1 MSWSIED
8 FKATSMEVGQWCW
21 GTMQGAFNEKQTI
34 SQVITDAAIGMIP
47 LLGDVTAV
55 RDLLA
60 VSIGMSADPRKRQQ
74 AMEWVL
80 LVILA
85 FALIPVV
92 GGVIKGVGRL
102 ALRVAGDAAKD
113 EKLLREVIDFL
124 NRMGHGD
131 APKWLKELDVI
142 KYQSEIISKLKNFCA
157 TIQRAIQ
164 KTLDAQVGKLLP
176 SEWRLQ
182 LEGISSGFRALP
194 ELADKMV
201 PHALTELN
209 AKLKVL
215 QNAVYKGEIHEIATG
230 GMPKVKREA
239 EAYLQER
246 KLAREIRKGKYCSA
260 DCAADGTEAEA
271 RVKAMYEPKI
281 QEGWPNILG
290 KKGTMP
296 VFGKDEVYLD
306 VGAFHGEISAV
317 KAEQLAGKTLYRA
330 FGRKSDLATYEKGSS
345 AGGRDI
351 AYWGVGNAP
360 KSAEEWRTRSAVLD
374 TWNGNG
380 FMVVMHLPENFA
392 ELMPNVKAW
401 QGKIAEQYGTK
412 EPIQY
417 LEGGGEQLVANFGEL
432 AKEITR
438 IGEELKEANKDV
450 RLSKVI
456 EGIRVDFFKTNW
468 EDVEKVHGYS
478 KVEESVDNA
487 ARTRQLGDEEVQKK

>member
-1 MSWSIED
+1 MSWGLED
-8 FKATSMEVGQWCW
+8 FKQTSLQVGQWCW

-34 SQVITDAAIGMIP
+34 SQIITDAAIGMIP

-74 AMEWVL
+74 VMEWVL

-102 ALRVAGDAAKD
+102 ALRVAGDVAKD
-113 EKLLREVIDFL
+113 EKLLREVIEFL

-131 APKWLKELDVI
+131 APKWLKALDVSR
-142 KYQSEIISKLKNFCA
+142 YQSEIISKIKDFCS
-157 TIQRAIQ
+157 TMRRAIQ
-164 KTLDAQVGKLLP
+164 KALDAQVGKLLP
-176 SEWRLQ
+176 NEWRLQ
-182 LEGISSGFRALP
+182 LEGISGGFQALP

-201 PHALTELN
+201 PQALTELN

-215 QNAVYKGEIHEIATG
+215 QNAVYNGEIHEIATG

-239 EAYLQER
+239 EAYLEER
-246 KLAREIRKGKYCSA
+246 KVAREIRKGRYCSA

-271 RVKAMYEPKI
+271 KVKAKYEPKI
-281 QEGWPNILG
+281 EDGWPNILA

-306 VGAFHGEISAV
+306 VGSFHGEITAV
-317 KAEQLAGKTLYRA
+317 KADQLAGKTLYRA
-330 FGRKSDLATYEKGSS
+330 FGKKSELATYEKGSS
-345 AGGRDI
+345 AGGREI
-351 AYWGVGNAP
+351 AYWGVGDAP
-360 KSAEEWRTRSAVLD
+360 KNAEEWRTRSAVLD

-380 FMVVMHLPENFA
+380 FLVVVHLPNNFA

-401 QGKIAEQYGTK
+401 QGKIAEQYGTR

-417 LEGGGEQLVANFGEL
+417 LEGGGEQLVANFGKL
-432 AKEITR
+432 AEEITT
-438 IGEELKEANKDV
+438 IGEKLKAADKDV
-450 RLSKVI
+450 HLSEVI

-468 EDVEKVHGYS
+468 QDVEKVHGYS
-478 KVEESVDNA
+478 KVEESAANA
-487 ARTRQLGDEEVQKK
+487 ARTRQLGEEEVQKK